1 MSETSALIG
10 RTLHGTLLIRSLI
23 GEGAMGAVF
32 LAEHRNL
39 PDKRFAIKVLLNA
52 ITSRPIFQER
62 FNEEARHQASLDHPN
77 IVKVHDFFREDGQY
91 FLVMDYVDGEPLSAL
106 IERSGCMDERAALA
120 LMDGILLGLDH
131 AHRQGIVH
139 RDVKPSNILVDR
151 EMRPRLTDFGIAIRA
166 GETRLTATGAAA
178 VGTSAYMSPEQ
189 IRTPGQI
196 DQRADVYAAGVVLFE
211 MLTGTVPFDGDSD
224 FAIHEQHIK
233 SRVPDPRSRNPLLTR
248 RVASILLHALAKD
261 PARRFQGCEHFR
273 RCLSGERAA
282 PVRWQP
288 WAARAAGVLAVMAL
302 VLAWPS
308 LRHLLQQTGHAG
320 QDVQRPDGS
329 SRPLPPPQ
337 PPRDL
342 QAEQDSAR
350 GLVLSSVQL
359 LEILCQQS
367 AEITRKREGQHIA
380 EQIPDTARAEAFGRQ
395 VRELQQNVARLLE
408 QYASALQALTQL
420 DPSLREAALGQTS
433 PDPTR
438 EPFVR
443 VLDETLHARQHPS
456 PPDLGQLPRLC
467 SRAGI
472 ASTE

>member
-10 RTLHGTLLIRSLI
+10 RTLHGTLLIRALI

-106 IERSGCMDERAALA
+106 IERSGAMDERAALA

-151 EMRPRLTDFGIAIRA
+151 DMRPRLTDFGIAIRA

-233 SRVPDPRSRNPLLTR
+233 ARVPDPRSINPLLTR
-248 RVASILLHALAKD
+248 RVSSILLHALAKD
-261 PARRFQGCEHFR
+261 PAHRFQGCEDFR
-273 RCLSGERAA
+273 RCLSGERAP

-288 WAARAAGVLAVMAL
+288 WAARAAGVLAVLAL
-302 VLAWPS
+302 LLAWPS
-308 LRHLLQQTGHAG
+308 LTRVLQPSGHDGHSG
-320 QDVQRPDGS
+320 QLPDGGT
-329 SRPLPPPQ
+329 RPLPPQ
-337 PPRDL
+337 QRDL
-342 QAEQDSAR
+342 QAEQASAR
-350 GLVLSSVQL
+350 SLVLSSVQL

-367 AEITRKREGQHIA
+367 AEITRKRAGQHLA

-395 VRELQQNVARLLE
+395 VQELQHNVTRLLE
-408 QYASALQALTQL
+408 QYGSALQALSQL
-420 DPSLREAALGQTS
+420 DPSLRQAALGQTS

-438 EPFVR
+438 QPFVH
-443 VLDETLHARQHPS
+443 VLDETLHTHVRPS
-456 PPDLGQLPRLC
+456 PPDPGQLPRLC